1 MAHDSADDFV
11 AIAYVVIVITAAA
24 ALVGAD
30 KDEGVLSHVKRRAV
44 TLIWPL
50 AAENR
55 HPGGTPVDL
64 NNPPVSTS
72 LSAVDRT
79 G

>member
-1 MAHDSADDFV
+1 MAHDPTDDFV

-30 KDEGVLSHVKRRAV
+30 KDEGGLGHVERRAV

-50 AAENR
+50 PAENR
-55 HPGGTPVDL
+55 HPGGTSVDL

-72 LSAVDRT
+72 FSAVDHT

>member
-1 MAHDSADDFV
+1 MAHDPTDDFV

-30 KDEGVLSHVKRRAV
+30 KGEGGLDHVKRRAI
-44 TLIWPL
+44 TLI
-50 AAENR
+50 
-55 HPGGTPVDL
+55 
-64 NNPPVSTS
+64 SS